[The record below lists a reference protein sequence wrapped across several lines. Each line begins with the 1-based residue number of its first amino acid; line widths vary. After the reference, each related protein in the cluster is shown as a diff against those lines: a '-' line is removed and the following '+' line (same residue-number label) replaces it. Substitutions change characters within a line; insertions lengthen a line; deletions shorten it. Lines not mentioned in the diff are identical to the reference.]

1 MAERVRYLLEQS
13 VPELED
19 LTNKGLFEKNEITMV
34 MRRRTDFEH
43 RIQGRGS
50 KPSDYLKYA
59 SFEDNL
65 EKLRRKRYERL
76 QKVGAIDT
84 TKSISDFAGVR
95 RILYIYERAS
105 KRYPGDL
112 EIWSKYLNYAKEEQA
127 LKRVYNIYSRLLQ
140 LQPRNVDAWLSAGRY
155 EFETNANAR
164 GARTL
169 FQRGLKLNPDLFEL
183 WVSYAQFELTYVS
196 KLLARRQ
203 VLGLITHKQQ
213 KEDLEKEEKEAQHEN
228 DPEEDG
234 VEANHDVI
242 ALPNVDEA
250 ELKEELNHL
259 PEADMDVLGNP
270 ETNPVLRGDVA
281 LTVFDL
287 CLPAIVKTV
296 PERATKLTREDKAFE
311 VAENFLKVFD
321 QFENLN
327 RDHLYLHVVDHLQK
341 AYPTSV
347 KTKLTDILVPLRT
360 LKHSSAGFSD
370 LLKLSVNKFIAYKT
384 KMKEEA
390 EKTELT
396 RLFTGFLNDKFLA
409 CEDEPSEKT
418 ALLLRAI
425 ITKCRV

>member
-1 MAERVRYLLEQS
+1 MEQS

-50 KPSDYLKYA
+50 KPSDYLRYA

-112 EIWSKYLNYAKEEQA
+112 EIWSRYLNYAKEEQA
-127 LKRVYNIYSRLLQ
+127 LKRVYNIYSKLLQ
-140 LQPRNVDAWLSAGRY
+140 LQPRNVDAWLSAGKY
-155 EFETNANAR
+155 EFDTNANAR

-183 WVSYAQFELTYVS
+183 WVSYALFELTYVS

-203 VLGLITHKQQ
+203 VLGLITTKQQ
-213 KEDLEKEEKEAQHEN
+213 KEDLEQEQQEARKALAQ

-242 ALPNVDEA
+242 ALPELNED
-250 ELKEELNHL
+250 ELKEELGHL

-296 PERATKLTREDKAFE
+296 PERATKFTREDKAFE
-311 VAENFLKVFD
+311 VAENFLKLFD

-327 RDHLYLHVVDHLQK
+327 RDHLYLHVVNHLQQ
-341 AYPTSV
+341 AYPSHV

-360 LKHSSAGFSD
+360 LTHSSDGFSD

-390 EKTELT
+390 EKSDLT
-396 RLFTGFLNDKFLA
+396 KLFTGYLNDKFLVSE
-409 CEDEPSEKT
+409 EDKPSEKT
-418 ALLLRAI
+418 VLLLRAI
-425 ITKCRV
+425 IAKCRA